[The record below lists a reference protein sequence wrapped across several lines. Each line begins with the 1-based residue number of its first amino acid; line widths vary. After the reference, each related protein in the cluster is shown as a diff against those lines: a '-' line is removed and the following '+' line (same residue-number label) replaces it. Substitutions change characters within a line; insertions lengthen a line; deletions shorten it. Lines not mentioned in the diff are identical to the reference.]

1 MSYILSPWLRLWNT
15 DFALKYCLFGSE
27 KLTKN
32 ANRDKYKHSGS
43 SMGFD
48 SRSEISF
55 TDGTMG
61 KIVIVFWADMSSS
74 VHIDNKNNIL
84 IFSEGPI
91 QWLHDTT
98 LTAEANNPVNC
109 AQPNKRII
117 LSLY

>member
-1 MSYILSPWLRLWNT
+1 
-15 DFALKYCLFGSE
+15 
-27 KLTKN
+27 
-32 ANRDKYKHSGS
+32 
-43 SMGFD
+43 
-48 SRSEISF
+48 
-55 TDGTMG
+55 
-61 KIVIVFWADMSSS
+61 MSSS
-74 VHIDNKNNIL
+74 VHIDNKSNIL